1 MANDNRKPPHK
12 HDPELAR
19 KEALKARQTR
29 THHSSQKESGHR
41 QNTSRENNRPSTH
54 SSAASR
60 RKTIKKNSRYQ
71 QVRRQK
77 MMLAGGGLL
86 LLLLVIIFS
95 AHACISSR
103 KAAEAAALQKAQEE
117 ATAKKAEEAA
127 KAAQKDPVSLTIS
140 VVGDCTLGTDETFDY
155 DTSLNAYYDSNGKDY
170 FFQNVKSIFS
180 ADDLT
185 IANFEGT
192 LTDSDARE
200 DKTFA
205 FKAPAEYAQ
214 ILTSGSIEAVN
225 TANNHSHDYGDQSY
239 TDTLT
244 ALDNEGITH
253 FGYDDTAVMDI
264 KGVKV
269 GLVGIYELK
278 DHLGREQQL
287 KDNIAKVKADGA
299 ELVIVI
305 FHWGNESETV
315 PDTNQMTLGRLAI
328 DEGADLVCGHHPHV
342 LQGIETY
349 KGKNIVYSLG
359 NFCFGGNSSPSDMDT
374 MIFQQTF
381 TITSNGVQADNVTNI
396 IPCSISSA
404 DGYNNYQPTP
414 ATGDEATRIKAKID
428 ERSAAIPSADSTAKS
443 SGDTGSSDTVSA
455 DEASGNTDTSDE
467 SDTSSDFSDESDS
480 SDYDASDEED
490 YSSDEE
496 ADFSDNSE
504 E

>member
-1 MANDNRKPPHK
+1 MPPKKKKHK
-12 HDPELAR
+12 KRAY
-19 KEALKARQTR
+19 
-29 THHSSQKESGHR
+29 
-41 QNTSRENNRPSTH
+41 
-54 SSAASR
+54 
-60 RKTIKKNSRYQ
+60 KKSRYYR
-71 QVRRQK
+71 RRQQITER
-77 MMLAGGGLL
+77 LLIGCGAVLILL
-86 LLLLVIIFS
+86 LLIILVRGCS
-95 AHACISSR
+95 AR
-103 KAAEAAALQKAQEE
+103 KNGAIKTNAS
-117 ATAKKAEEAA
+117 AKSQDETSASDADLTPTPTMA
-127 KAAQKDPVSLTIS
+127 PVSLTVS
-140 VVGDCTLGTDETFDY
+140 VVGDCTLGTDENFDY
-155 DTSLNAYYDSNGKDY
+155 DTSLNACYDNYGADY
-170 FFQNVKSIFS
+170 FFSNVKSIFS

-192 LTDSDARE
+192 LTDSEERE
-200 DKTFA
+200 DKEYA

-269 GLVGIYELK
+269 GLVGIYELN

-305 FHWGNESETV
+305 FHWGNETETV

-455 DEASGNTDTSDE
+455 DEASGSTDISDE
-467 SDTSSDFSDESDS
+467 SDTGS
-480 SDYDASDEED
+480 
-490 YSSDEE
+490 
-496 ADFSDNSE
+496 DFSDNSE